1 MADSETLLPDPDTGQ
16 TRCSQSVKGET
27 TDDFPS
33 MFVDVFKKV
42 NFKIAFFIFIIG
54 IFIFSDI
61 FIENIIKPW
70 SSDAV
75 DGADTPT
82 SKGVFIQLIFLTLG
96 YIGIDLLVQGGVL

>member
-1 MADSETLLPDPDTGQ
+1 MSDSETLLPDDQQ
-16 TRCSQSVKGET
+16 TFSSQKIEEET

-33 MFVDVFKKV
+33 MFVDIFKKV
-42 NFKIAFFIFIIG
+42 NFKIAFFLFVIG

-70 SSDAV
+70 SIDSV
-75 DGADTPT
+75 DGSDVPT

-96 YIGIDLLVQGGVL
+96 YIGLDLLVQGGVL

>member
-1 MADSETLLPDPDTGQ
+1 MTDSETLLPDDCQ
-16 TRCSQSVKGET
+16 TFKSQKIEKET

-33 MFVDVFKKV
+33 MFVDIFKKV
-42 NFKIAFFIFIIG
+42 NFKIAFFLFVIG

-70 SSDAV
+70 SIDSV
-75 DGADTPT
+75 DGSDVPT

-96 YIGIDLLVQGGVL
+96 YIGLDLLVQGGVL

>member
-1 MADSETLLPDPDTGQ
+1 MADCETLLPENGQ
-16 TRCSQSVKGET
+16 TKHDQKINKET
-27 TDDFPS
+27 SDDFPS
-33 MFVDVFKKV
+33 MFVDIFKKI

-70 SSDAV
+70 SVDSV
-75 DGADTPT
+75 DGSDVPT

-96 YIGIDLLVQGGVL
+96 YIGLDLLVQGGLL